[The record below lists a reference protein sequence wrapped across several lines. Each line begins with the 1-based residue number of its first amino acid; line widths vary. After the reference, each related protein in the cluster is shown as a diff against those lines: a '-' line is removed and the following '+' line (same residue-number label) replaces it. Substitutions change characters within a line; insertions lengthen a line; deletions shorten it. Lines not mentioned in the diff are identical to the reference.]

1 MACKLQLWEVVVNL
15 LGCFLPHVFFLSRGV
30 ASNLLG
36 WLGGD
41 RKDDYERQI
50 AREVGAS
57 IKARRVELGLSQDA
71 LAELL
76 EVGPE
81 AVSRMERGA
90 VSLTIPK
97 LVELANALKS
107 PVEAFLPGASR
118 SVQSG
123 AQQVGLMLQNLD
135 KRDAKFVV
143 EMVERMTQ
151 HLKV

>member
-1 MACKLQLWEVVVNL
+1 M
-15 LGCFLPHVFFLSRGV
+15 
-30 ASNLLG
+30 
-36 WLGGD
+36 
-41 RKDDYERQI
+41 KDDYERQI

-81 AVSRMERGA
+81 AVSRMEWGA

-107 PVEAFLPGASR
+107 PVEAFLPGASG

>member
-1 MACKLQLWEVVVNL
+1 M
-15 LGCFLPHVFFLSRGV
+15 
-30 ASNLLG
+30 
-36 WLGGD
+36 
-41 RKDDYERQI
+41 KDDYERQI

-107 PVEAFLPGASR
+107 PVEAFLPGASG

-143 EMVERMTQ
+143 EMVERKTQ

>member
-1 MACKLQLWEVVVNL
+1 M
-15 LGCFLPHVFFLSRGV
+15 
-30 ASNLLG
+30 
-36 WLGGD
+36 
-41 RKDDYERQI
+41 KDDYERQI

-57 IKARRVELGLSQDA
+57 IKARRVELGLSQDQ

-76 EVGPE
+76 DVGPE
-81 AVSRMERGA
+81 AISRMERGT

-107 PVEAFLPGASR
+107 PVEAFLPGASG